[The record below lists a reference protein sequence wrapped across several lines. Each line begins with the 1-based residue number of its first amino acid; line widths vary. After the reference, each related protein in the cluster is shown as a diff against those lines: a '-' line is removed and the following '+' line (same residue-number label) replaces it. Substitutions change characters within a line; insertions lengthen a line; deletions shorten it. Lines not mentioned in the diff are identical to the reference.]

1 MRYKRDRDQNIVEE
15 GQADTDNHEAQEKY
29 NKNRM
34 TKV

>member
-15 GQADTDNHEAQEKY
+15 GRADTDNHEAQEEYK
-29 NKNRM
+29 KKGM